1 MCFFSQ
7 ELKFVLTRN
16 LVWTF
21 TFSQIVYKWRISVQW
36 NMFAPCRN
44 HAHIYNYMWNVILC
58 ILLGEFSE
66 FSPTNTKTENSSW
79 RWSNLNPNTMSCVT
93 PCSTLGP
100 PPPVLAGPDVW
111 DKENALDQ
119 QHKNLW
125 FACLVVWKQHQTVVS
140 WWFTMVETKNKHPKQ
155 AQATY
160 ATF

>member
-1 MCFFSQ
+1 MYSLGRILGILANQ
-7 ELKFVLTRN
+7 HKNGKLILEMKQLESEHHVLCYT
-16 LVWTF
+16 
-21 TFSQIVYKWRISVQW
+21 
-36 NMFAPCRN
+36 MFHP
-44 HAHIYNYMWNVILC
+44 W
-58 ILLGEFSE
+58 
-66 FSPTNTKTENSSW
+66 
-79 RWSNLNPNTMSCVT
+79 
-93 PCSTLGP
+93 P
-100 PPPVLAGPDVW
+100 PPPILAGPDVW